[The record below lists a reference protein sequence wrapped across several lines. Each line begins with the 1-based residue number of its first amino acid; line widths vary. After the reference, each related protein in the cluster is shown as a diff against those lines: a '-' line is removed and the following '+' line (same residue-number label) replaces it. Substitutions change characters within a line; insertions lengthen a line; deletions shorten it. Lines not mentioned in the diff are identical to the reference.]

1 VDAGGGNDSVTGVD
15 HPDFHDVIDLG
26 DGDDTCETF
35 HGDDTVWDAGGADR
49 VILGLGHDRY
59 LSEGGDDQA
68 CGDGGIMGTTLTCE
82 QSAGANGGDDL
93 MAEANGSTSND
104 TFQSGVG
111 ADTVCLATGSDTA
124 YTQSDS
130 DILYVG
136 GAISTYTA
144 DCGADGGLT
153 NKSPPATNCTYDASV
168 TCIGL
173 AGWPARP

>member
-1 VDAGGGNDSVTGVD
+1 MACTSGNNPQGYTASCGGMCTWEASSPPTLDNSLVCGAANVCSGTEEATMWAFRDGNRYIMTLACDAV
-15 HPDFHDVIDLG
+15 
-26 DGDDTCETF
+26 
-35 HGDDTVWDAGGADR
+35 
-49 VILGLGHDRY
+49 
-59 LSEGGDDQA
+59 
-68 CGDGGIMGTTLTCE
+68 
-82 QSAGANGGDDL
+82 
-93 MAEANGSTSND
+93 EANGSTSND